1 MSDED
6 HHPELL
12 LLHETGGEIEG
23 RGKYH
28 KLLDRYR
35 REPGDTDVNSVL
47 KERGPFNE
55 GLSRSIKRYIDMGIV
70 ETDEEGQSRDV
81 KETEKGKR
89 YVSGFERTKSY
100 LDDSFQSTRNQ
111 VQRVALKYGNKS
123 MNELVQE
130 PDVQEDKQRSLGTPL
145 PGESE
150 SKDQE

>member
-1 MSDED
+1 
-6 HHPELL
+6 
-12 LLHETGGEIEG
+12 
-23 RGKYH
+23 
-28 KLLDRYR
+28 
-35 REPGDTDVNSVL
+35 
-47 KERGPFNE
+47 
-55 GLSRSIKRYIDMGIV
+55 MGIV

-100 LDDSFQSTRNQ
+100 LDDSFQSTRDQ

-145 PGESE
+145 PGESGVQR
-150 SKDQE
+150 SRINHTGRSATSTATG